1 MKSRAFCPRILSMAQ
16 KGNVALPIVVL
27 LAALVLA
34 FPAPA
39 AVAAEPVTVNI
50 ASLDD
55 SQFPNLTAVV
65 DVLDTNALPVAALS
79 LDNFRAT
86 VGDEAAQITDLQT
99 AVDANVSLAVVLV
112 VDVSGSMDGAP
123 LAQARTAANEFVSGL
138 SPQDTVAVLTF
149 SDSVSLVQ
157 DFTSDKGALTL
168 ALDRL
173 QAVGNIALYQ
183 AASEAAFKAA
193 ASPLPRKV
201 IILLSDGVDYG
212 GKSAVSR
219 DDSIAQARYIG
230 VPVYTIGLGSDID
243 RDYLSALSQST
254 RARSLETPTAEGLS
268 QLYAEIGNLLRSQY
282 IVKLSSPIADRSRSL
297 PVALSV
303 TVGGATAAATATLP
317 STAPAEGPQ
326 VSLTGIGEGQKL
338 ESAVTIGAEVTAANP
353 LASVRFLVDGKSVG
367 EGSTPPFQLSLDP
380 AAFTPGAHTLRVEA
394 ADSTGAVGQ
403 AESSFLVAAPAG
415 GGGGGG
421 IPLLPLLLVL
431 PLVVLGGAG
440 WYLLRRRRRVARV
453 PRQAVQVRLRPWSN
467 PNANAPAVSLS
478 DWTDSVADD
487 PVPQTVSE
495 PRGILTIVSGPG
507 AGREF
512 AVGGRPISI
521 GSAGWCAIVLPDD
534 DDRIGPEE
542 ARAWVHH
549 SNRLIFHQLTRLSV
563 LAAEGASGGWMILQD
578 GDEVSVGPCRLA
590 FRLLTAQSEE
600 EQAVDSAVDEALERL
615 STPPGEEEAAADEV
629 A

>member
-1 MKSRAFCPRILSMAQ
+1 MTK
-16 KGNVALPIVVL
+16 KGNVALSILAL

-39 AVAAEPVTVNI
+39 AVATEPVTVNI

-65 DVLDTNALPVAALS
+65 DVRDVNSRPVAGLS
-79 LDNFRAT
+79 VDNFRAT

-112 VDVSGSMDGAP
+112 VDVSGSMDGDP

-173 QAVGNIALYQ
+173 QAVGNTALYQ

-317 STAPAEGPQ
+317 STAPAGGPR
-326 VSLTGIGEGQKL
+326 VSLTGIGEGQEI

-353 LASVRFLVDGKSVG
+353 LVSVRFLVDGKSVG

-431 PLVVLGGAG
+431 LLVVLGGAG
-440 WYLLRRRRRVARV
+440 GCVLLRRRRRVVSV
-453 PRQAVQVRLRPWSN
+453 PRQTVAVRLRPWFN
-467 PNANAPAVSLS
+467 PNAPAVSLS

-549 SNRLIFHQLTRLSV
+549 SNRLILHRLTRLSV

-578 GDEVSVGPCRLA
+578 GDEISIGPCRLA

-600 EQAVDSAVDEALERL
+600 EKAVDSAVDEALERL
-615 STPPGEEEAAADEV
+615 STPHGEEEAAAGEV

>member
-1 MKSRAFCPRILSMAQ
+1 MTK
-16 KGNVALPIVVL
+16 KGNVALSILAL

-39 AVAAEPVTVNI
+39 AVATEPVTVNI

-65 DVLDTNALPVAALS
+65 DVRDVNSRPVAGLS
-79 LDNFRAT
+79 VDNFRAT

-112 VDVSGSMDGAP
+112 VDVSGSMDGDP
-123 LAQARTAANEFVSGL
+123 LAQARTAANEFVGGL

-173 QAVGNIALYQ
+173 QAVGNTALYQ

-317 STAPAEGPQ
+317 ATAPAGGPR
-326 VSLTGIGEGQKL
+326 VSLTGIGEGQEI

-353 LASVRFLVDGKSVG
+353 LVSVRFLVDGKSVE

-380 AAFTPGAHTLRVEA
+380 AVFTPGAHTLRVEA

-403 AESSFLVAAPAG
+403 VESSFLVVAPAG

-431 PLVVLGGAG
+431 LLVVLGGAG
-440 WYLLRRRRRVARV
+440 GCVLLRRRRRVVSV
-453 PRQAVQVRLRPWSN
+453 PRQTVAVRLRPWFN
-467 PNANAPAVSLS
+467 PNAPAVSLS

-563 LAAEGASGGWMILQD
+563 LAAEGTSGGWMILQD

-590 FRLLTAQSEE
+590 FRLLMAQSAEE
-600 EQAVDSAVDEALERL
+600 KAVDSAIDEALERL
-615 STPPGEEEAAADEV
+615 STPHGEEEAAAGEV

>member
-1 MKSRAFCPRILSMAQ
+1 MAK
-16 KGNVALPIVVL
+16 KGNVALSILAL

-39 AVAAEPVTVNI
+39 VVAAEPVTVNI

-65 DVLDTNALPVAALS
+65 DVRDVNSRPVTGLS

-112 VDVSGSMDGAP
+112 VDVSGSMDGDP
-123 LAQARTAANEFVSGL
+123 LTQARTAANEFVSGL

-173 QAVGNIALYQ
+173 QAEGNTALYQ

-317 STAPAEGPQ
+317 VTETAEAPR
-326 VSLTGIGEGQKL
+326 VSLTGLNEGQEI
-338 ESAVTIGAEVTAANP
+338 ESAVTIGAEVTATNP

-367 EGSTPPFQLSLDP
+367 EDSTPPFQLSLDP
-380 AAFTPGAHTLRVEA
+380 VAFTPGAHTLRVEA
-394 ADSTGAVGQ
+394 ADSTGAMGQ
-403 AESSFLVAAPAG
+403 AESSFLVAAPVG
-415 GGGGGG
+415 SGGGGG

-431 PLVVLGGAG
+431 LLVVLGGAGG
-440 WYLLRRRRRVARV
+440 WYLLRRRRRVVHV
-453 PRQAVQVRLRPWSN
+453 PRQAVAVRLRPWSN
-467 PNANAPAVSLS
+467 PNASAPAVTLS
-478 DWTDSVADD
+478 DWAEPFSDD

-495 PRGILTIVSGPG
+495 PRGKLRIVSGPG
-507 AGREF
+507 AGQEF
-512 AVGGRPISI
+512 IVGSRPISI

-534 DDRIGPEE
+534 GDRIGPEE

-549 SNRLIFHQLTRLSV
+549 SNRLIFHRLTRLSV

-578 GDEVSVGPCRLA
+578 GDEVSIGPCRLA

-600 EQAVDSAVDEALERL
+600 ERAIGEALKGF
-615 STPPGEEEAAADEV
+615 STPPEDEAAAGGG
-629 A
+629 AFY

>member
-1 MKSRAFCPRILSMAQ
+1 MAQ
-16 KGNVALPIVVL
+16 KGNVTLSIVVL

-65 DVLDTNALPVAALS
+65 DVRDANALPVAGLS

-112 VDVSGSMDGAP
+112 VDVSGSMDGDP
-123 LAQARTAANEFVSGL
+123 LTQARTAANEFVSGL

-157 DFTSDKGALTL
+157 DFTSDKGAVTL

-173 QAVGNIALYQ
+173 QAEGNTALYQ

-303 TVGGATAAATATLP
+303 TVDGATAAATATLLA
-317 STAPAEGPQ
+317 TAPAEGPR
-326 VSLTGIGEGQKL
+326 VSLTGLNEGQEI
-338 ESAVTIGAEVTAANP
+338 ESTVTIGAEVTAANP

-367 EGSTPPFQLSLDP
+367 EDSTPPFQLSLDP

-403 AESSFLVAAPAG
+403 AESSFLVAAPAA
-415 GGGGGG
+415 GGGGG

-431 PLVVLGGAG
+431 LLVVLGGAG
-440 WYLLRRRRRVARV
+440 GYVLLRRRRRVARV
-453 PRQAVQVRLRPWSN
+453 PRQAVAVRLRPWSN
-467 PNANAPAVSLS
+467 PNAPAVSLS
-478 DWTDSVADD
+478 DWKDSVADD

-495 PRGILTIVSGPG
+495 PRGILTIVSGPC

-534 DDRIGPEE
+534 GDRIGLEE

-549 SNRLIFHQLTRLSV
+549 SNRLIFHRLTRLSV
-563 LAAEGASGGWMILQD
+563 LAAEGDSGGWMILQD

-600 EQAVDSAVDEALERL
+600 ERALSEALKGF
-615 STPPGEEEAAADEV
+615 SDPPEEKAVGGEGAFY
-629 A
+629 

>member
-1 MKSRAFCPRILSMAQ
+1 MAK
-16 KGNVALPIVVL
+16 KGNVALSIVVL

-65 DVLDTNALPVAALS
+65 DVLDANALPVAGLS

-112 VDVSGSMDGAP
+112 VDVSGSMDGDP

-173 QAVGNIALYQ
+173 QAVGNTALYQ

-317 STAPAEGPQ
+317 ATALAEGPR
-326 VSLTGIGEGQKL
+326 VSLTGIGEGQEI

-431 PLVVLGGAG
+431 LLVVLGGAG
-440 WYLLRRRRRVARV
+440 GYVLLRRRRRVARV

-467 PNANAPAVSLS
+467 SNANAPAVSLS

-534 DDRIGPEE
+534 GDRIGPEE

-549 SNRLIFHQLTRLSV
+549 SNRLIFHRLTRLSV

-600 EQAVDSAVDEALERL
+600 EKAVDSAVDEALERL
-615 STPPGEEEAAADEV
+615 STPPGEEEAAAGEV

>member
-1 MKSRAFCPRILSMAQ
+1 MAK
-16 KGNVALPIVVL
+16 KGNVALSILAL
-27 LAALVLA
+27 LAALVLTS
-34 FPAPA
+34 PAPA

-50 ASLDD
+50 VSLDD

-65 DVLDTNALPVAALS
+65 DVLDANALPVAGLS
-79 LDNFRAT
+79 RDNFGAT

-112 VDVSGSMDGAP
+112 VDVSGSMDGEP
-123 LAQARTAANEFVSGL
+123 LVQARTAANEFVSGL
-138 SPQDTVAVLTF
+138 SPQDTVAVITF

-157 DFTSDKGALTL
+157 DFTSDKKAATL

-173 QAVGNIALYQ
+173 QAVGNTALYQ

-282 IVKLSSPIADRSRSL
+282 IVKLSSPIADRSQSL
-297 PVALSV
+297 AVALSV
-303 TVGGATAAATATLP
+303 TVGGATAAATARLP
-317 STAPAEGPQ
+317 ATAPAEGPR
-326 VSLTGIGEGQKL
+326 VALTGIGEGQKL

-403 AESSFLVAAPAG
+403 AESSFLVAAPAA

-421 IPLLPLLLVL
+421 IPRPLLLVL

-440 WYLLRRRRRVARV
+440 WYLLRRRRRVASV
-453 PRQAVQVRLRPWSN
+453 PRQAVEVRLRPWSN
-467 PNANAPAVSLS
+467 SNAPAVSLS

-495 PRGILTIVSGPG
+495 PRGILAIVSGPG

-521 GSAGWCAIVLPDD
+521 GSAGWCAIVLPVDG
-534 DDRIGPEE
+534 DRIGPEE

-549 SNRLIFHQLTRLSV
+549 SNRLIFHRLTRLSV
-563 LAAEGASGGWMILQD
+563 LASEGASGGWMMLQD

-590 FRLLTAQSEE
+590 FQLLTAQSEE
-600 EQAVDSAVDEALERL
+600 EKAVDNAVDEALERL
-615 STPPGEEEAAADEV
+615 STPPGEEEAAAGEV

>member
-1 MKSRAFCPRILSMAQ
+1 MAQ

-65 DVLDTNALPVAALS
+65 DVLDVNTLPVAGLS

-99 AVDANVSLAVVLV
+99 AVDANVSLAIVLV
-112 VDVSGSMDGAP
+112 VDVSGSMEGDP

-157 DFTSDKGALTL
+157 DFTSDKEAVTL

-173 QAVGNIALYQ
+173 QAEGNTALYQ

-303 TVGGATAAATATLP
+303 TVDGATAAATATLP
-317 STAPAEGPQ
+317 STASPEGPQ

-421 IPLLPLLLVL
+421 IPLLPLLLAL
-431 PLVVLGGAG
+431 LLVVLGGAG
-440 WYLLRRRRRVARV
+440 WYLLRRRRRVVSV
-453 PRQAVQVRLRPWSN
+453 PRQTVQVRLRPWSN
-467 PNANAPAVSLS
+467 SNANAPAVNLS

-495 PRGILTIVSGPG
+495 LRGILTIVSGPG

-549 SNRLIFHQLTRLSV
+549 SNRLIFHRLTRLSV

-590 FRLLTAQSEE
+590 FRLLMAQSDEE
-600 EQAVDSAVDEALERL
+600 KAVDSAVDEALERL
-615 STPPGEEEAAADEV
+615 STPPGEEEAAAGEV

>member
-1 MKSRAFCPRILSMAQ
+1 MAK
-16 KGNVALPIVVL
+16 KGNVALSILAL

-39 AVAAEPVTVNI
+39 AVATEPVTVNI

-65 DVLDTNALPVAALS
+65 DVRDANSRPVAGLS
-79 LDNFRAT
+79 LDSFRAT
-86 VGDEAAQITDLQT
+86 VGDEEAQITDLQT

-112 VDVSGSMDGAP
+112 VDVSGSMDGDP

-149 SDSVSLVQ
+149 NDSVSLVQ

-173 QAVGNIALYQ
+173 QAVGNTALYQ

-317 STAPAEGPQ
+317 ATETAEAPR
-326 VSLTGIGEGQKL
+326 VSLTGLNEGQEI

-367 EGSTPPFQLSLDP
+367 EDSAPPFQLSLDP

-403 AESSFLVAAPAG
+403 AENSFLVAAPAG
-415 GGGGGG
+415 AGGGGG

-431 PLVVLGGAG
+431 LLVVLGGAGG
-440 WYLLRRRRRVARV
+440 WYLLRRRRRVVHV

-467 PNANAPAVSLS
+467 SNANAPAVNLS

-495 PRGILTIVSGPG
+495 LRGILTIVSGPG

-549 SNRLIFHQLTRLSV
+549 SNRLIFHRLTRLSV

-590 FRLLTAQSEE
+590 FRLLMAQSDEE
-600 EQAVDSAVDEALERL
+600 KAVDSAVDEALERL
-615 STPPGEEEAAADEV
+615 STPPGEEEAAAGEV

>member
-1 MKSRAFCPRILSMAQ
+1 MAQ
-16 KGNVALPIVVL
+16 KGNVALSIVVL

-34 FPAPA
+34 LPAPA

-50 ASLDD
+50 AGLDD

-65 DVLDTNALPVAALS
+65 DVLDANALPVAGLS

-86 VGDEAAQITDLQT
+86 VGDEEAQITDLQT
-99 AVDANVSLAVVLV
+99 ALDANVSLAVVLV
-112 VDVSGSMDGAP
+112 VDVSGSMKGEP

-173 QAVGNIALYQ
+173 QAEGNTALYQ

-317 STAPAEGPQ
+317 ATETVEAPR
-326 VSLTGIGEGQKL
+326 VSLTGLNEGQEI
-338 ESAVTIGAEVTAANP
+338 ESAVTISAEVTAANP

-367 EGSTPPFQLSLDP
+367 EDSAPPFQLSLDP

-403 AESSFLVAAPAG
+403 AENSFLVAAPV

-431 PLVVLGGAG
+431 LLVVLGGAGG
-440 WYLLRRRRRVARV
+440 WYLLRRRRRVVHV
-453 PRQAVQVRLRPWSN
+453 PRQTVAVRLRPWSN
-467 PNANAPAVSLS
+467 PNPNAPAVSLS

-507 AGREF
+507 ARREF

-521 GSAGWCAIVLPDD
+521 GSAGWCAIVLPVDG
-534 DDRIGPEE
+534 DRIGPEE

-549 SNRLIFHQLTRLSV
+549 SNRLIFHRLTRLSV
-563 LAAEGASGGWMILQD
+563 LASEGASGGWMILQD

-600 EQAVDSAVDEALERL
+600 EKAVDSAVDEALERL
-615 STPPGEEEAAADEV
+615 STPPGEEEAAAGEV

>member
-1 MKSRAFCPRILSMAQ
+1 MAQ

-65 DVLDTNALPVAALS
+65 DVRDANALPVAGLS
-79 LDNFRAT
+79 RDNFRAT

-123 LAQARTAANEFVSGL
+123 LTQARTAANEFVSGL

-157 DFTSDKGALTL
+157 DFTSDKEAVTL

-173 QAVGNIALYQ
+173 QAEGNTALYQ

-317 STAPAEGPQ
+317 ATETAAAPR
-326 VSLTGIGEGQKL
+326 VSLTGIGEGQEI
-338 ESAVTIGAEVTAANP
+338 ESALTIGAEVTAANP

-403 AESSFLVAAPAG
+403 AESSFLVAASAA
-415 GGGGGG
+415 GGGGG

-431 PLVVLGGAG
+431 LLVVLGGAG
-440 WYLLRRRRRVARV
+440 WYLLRRRRRVVSV
-453 PRQAVQVRLRPWSN
+453 PRQTVQVRLRPWFN
-467 PNANAPAVSLS
+467 PNAPAVSLS

-549 SNRLIFHQLTRLSV
+549 SNRLIFHRLTRLSV

-590 FRLLTAQSEE
+590 FRLLMAQSEE
-600 EQAVDSAVDEALERL
+600 EKAVDSAVDEALERL
-615 STPPGEEEAAADEV
+615 STPPGEEEAAAGEV

>member
-1 MKSRAFCPRILSMAQ
+1 MAK
-16 KGNVALPIVVL
+16 KGNVALSILAL

-39 AVAAEPVTVNI
+39 AVATEPVTVNI

-65 DVLDTNALPVAALS
+65 DVRDANSRPVAGLS
-79 LDNFRAT
+79 LDSFRAT
-86 VGDEAAQITDLQT
+86 VGDEEAQITDLQT

-112 VDVSGSMDGAP
+112 VDVSGSMDGDP

-149 SDSVSLVQ
+149 NDSVSLVQ

-173 QAVGNIALYQ
+173 QAVGNTALYQ

-317 STAPAEGPQ
+317 STALAEGPR
-326 VSLTGIGEGQKL
+326 VSLTGIGEGQEI

-421 IPLLPLLLVL
+421 IPLPLLLVL

-440 WYLLRRRRRVARV
+440 GYVLLRRRRRVARV

-467 PNANAPAVSLS
+467 SNANAPAVNLS

-549 SNRLIFHQLTRLSV
+549 SNRLIFHRLTRLSV

-590 FRLLTAQSEE
+590 FRLLMAQSDEE
-600 EQAVDSAVDEALERL
+600 KAVDSAVDEALERL
-615 STPPGEEEAAADEV
+615 STPPGEEEAAAGEV

>member
-1 MKSRAFCPRILSMAQ
+1 MAK
-16 KGNVALPIVVL
+16 KGNVALSILAL

-39 AVAAEPVTVNI
+39 AVATEPVTVNI

-65 DVLDTNALPVAALS
+65 DVRDANSRPVAGLS
-79 LDNFRAT
+79 LDSFRAT
-86 VGDEAAQITDLQT
+86 VGDEEAQITDLQT

-112 VDVSGSMDGAP
+112 VDVSGSMDGDP

-149 SDSVSLVQ
+149 NDSVSLVQ

-173 QAVGNIALYQ
+173 QAVGNTALYQ

-317 STAPAEGPQ
+317 STALAEGPR
-326 VSLTGIGEGQKL
+326 VSLTGIGEGQEI

-421 IPLLPLLLVL
+421 IPLPLLLVL

-440 WYLLRRRRRVARV
+440 GYVLLRRRRRVARV

-467 PNANAPAVSLS
+467 SNANAPAVNLS

-495 PRGILTIVSGPG
+495 LRGILTIVSGPG

-549 SNRLIFHQLTRLSV
+549 SNRLIFHRLTRLSV

-590 FRLLTAQSEE
+590 FRLLMAQSDEE
-600 EQAVDSAVDEALERL
+600 KAVDSAVDEALERL
-615 STPPGEEEAAADEV
+615 STPPGEEEAAAGEV